1 MAEKG
6 SIQNSNLLEK
16 GLVAYISQIS
26 TIPLLSP
33 EEEKRLAERVR
44 KGDGRARKKLILS
57 NLRLVVS
64 IAKRYMNYG
73 LSLLDLIE
81 EGNIGLMKAVD
92 TFDPSRGTRFS
103 TYATWWIRQTITR
116 ALSNQ
121 CRTVRIPVYMSEN
134 LLRFKKTLEEFF
146 VRTGQQP
153 TLREIAKELGIT
165 EDEAKQMKEYLECM
179 APIDFAQVGPEG
191 EDALYAGK
199 TEVQLKS
206 EGFIAD
212 LEKEQDLEFLLSLL
226 PERDAELLK
235 FRYGLMDGKPH
246 TLVETG
252 KKFNLTRERVRQIE
266 RNAINFLRNY
276 VESHKDEFFF

>member
-1 MAEKG
+1 MVDKDFTER
-6 SIQNSNLLEK
+6 SYLLDR
-16 GLVAYISQIS
+16 GLMTYISQIS

-33 EEEKRLAERVR
+33 EEERKLAERVK

-64 IAKRYMNYG
+64 IAKKYMNYG
-73 LSLLDLIE
+73 LPLLDLIE

-92 TFDPSRGTRFS
+92 SFDPSRGTRFS

-121 CRTVRIPVYMSEN
+121 SRTVRIPVYMSET
-134 LLRFKKTLEEFF
+134 LLRYKKTLEEFY

-153 TLREIAKELGIT
+153 TLEEIAKELRIT
-165 EDEAKQMKEYLECM
+165 EDEAKQLKEYLECM
-179 APIDFAQVGPEG
+179 SPIDFAQFIPEV
-191 EDALYAGK
+191 EDSVQLGR

-206 EGFIAD
+206 ESFIAD
-212 LEKEQDLEFLLSLL
+212 LEKEEDLEFLLSLL
-226 PERDAELLK
+226 PEKDAEVLK
-235 FRYGLMDGKPH
+235 YRYGLLDGKPH

-252 KKFNLTRERVRQIE
+252 KKFNFTRERVRQIE

>member
-1 MAEKG
+1 MADKDFL
-6 SIQNSNLLEK
+6 QSNVLLEK

-26 TIPLLSP
+26 KIPLLAP
-33 EEEKRLAERVR
+33 EEEKRLAQRIKR
-44 KGDGRARKKLILS
+44 GDGKARKKLILS

-73 LSLLDLIE
+73 LPLLDLIE

-121 CRTVRIPVYMSEN
+121 SRTVRIPVYMSET
-134 LLRFKKTLEEFF
+134 LLRYKKAVEEFY
-146 VRTGQQP
+146 VRTGHQP
-153 TLREIAKELGIT
+153 SVKEIAEELGVT
-165 EDEAKQMKEYLECM
+165 EHEAEQLKEYLECM
-179 APIDFAQVGPEG
+179 VAVDFAQYVPEA
-191 EDALYAGK
+191 EDSMYLNK
-199 TEVQLKS
+199 SESHLKS
-206 EGFIAD
+206 DSFVEG

-226 PERDAELLK
+226 PERDANVLK
-235 FRYGLMDGKPH
+235 YRYGLMDGKPH

-252 KKFNLTRERVRQIE
+252 RKFNLTRERVRQIE

-276 VESHKDEFFF
+276 VESHKDDFIP